1 MATYS
6 NSEIRLRIDN
16 QQNWNQNKPVL
27 AAGEIG
33 IVSDANI
40 SDFKVGDGSKRF
52 DSLSYFISEN
62 KEVKTAKTNAATA
75 LSTANT
81 ASSNAAVALERA
93 NAALNQGGRQSD
105 KGTLEEQATGRTLT
119 VNDEFVK
126 KFRNYNLQSLKS
138 MTQFTLKI
146 DDFQLEVE
154 KASEI
159 AFYFVTG
166 DNGCKISSSRMTRT
180 LSEVES
186 DNKLFLVVKNA
197 NGIDTLT
204 IGDSITFKVNVF
216 VKLKIV
222 DTWLL
227 ELDAISLA

>member
-40 SDFKVGDGSKRF
+40 SDFKVGDGSTKF
-52 DSLSYFISEN
+52 DQLSYFISEN
-62 KEVKTAKTNAATA
+62 KEVKTAKENAAA
-75 LSTANT
+75 AVSTATT

-93 NAALNQGGRQSD
+93 NTALNQGGRQSD
-105 KGTLEEQATGRTLT
+105 RKTLEDSATGGTVT
-119 VNDEFVK
+119 VNDEFVE
-126 KFRNYNLQSLKS
+126 KFRNYNLQALKNV
-138 MTQFTLKI
+138 TRFTLKI
-146 DDFQLEVE
+146 DDFQLEAE

-166 DNGCKISSSRMTRT
+166 DANCKISCSRMTRT

-186 DNKLFLVVKNA
+186 DNKLFLLIKNRD
-197 NGIDTLT
+197 GIDTLT
-204 IGDSITFKVNVF
+204 IGDSITFKANAF
-216 VKLKIV
+216 VKLRIV

>member
-40 SDFKVGDGSKRF
+40 SDFKVGDGSTKF
-52 DSLSYFISEN
+52 DQLSYFISQN
-62 KEVKTAKTNAATA
+62 KEVRTAKDNAATA
-75 LSTANT
+75 LSTVNT

-93 NAALNQGGRQSD
+93 NTALNQGGRQSD
-105 KGTLEEQATGRTLT
+105 RKTLEDSAKGGTVT
-119 VNDEFVK
+119 VNDKFVE

-146 DDFQLEVE
+146 DDFQLEAE

-166 DNGCKISSSRMTRT
+166 DNGCKISCTRMAKTI
-180 LSEVES
+180 SQVES

-204 IGDSITFKVNVF
+204 IGDSIIFKANAF